1 MDLMHN
7 KKIQDYI
14 NEVCSQ
20 VRFKKVHQE
29 IKLELETHF
38 QEIVEEYLEQGFSEE
53 EAIDKAISQMGD
65 ANLIGKQ
72 LNKVHKPKP
81 EWSILLLS
89 LLFIN
94 IGLLAM
100 YFIQKQEL
108 LTNGMRLFE
117 KSLLFS
123 FISLISIVSLYFFD
137 YSKLEK
143 YSRHIY
149 LGTLLILLFTVLWG
163 IKVNG
168 SRCWLSLGLF
178 TVNIVAISPL
188 LFVIALAGI
197 FNQWNWNSP
206 QKLLQGLLLLAVPL
220 IIILAAPSISTGIIF
235 TVACIAL
242 TIVSGAKLKQIFL
255 IASSFIAL
263 LMLPIVTQTYRL
275 KRLISFFNPEGD
287 PLGSGYL
294 NIQLSKILSESGLFG
309 QGLTFNPQTLPELHT
324 DFIFAFITYTFGW
337 IASVLLISFVI
348 IFLVRIAYIAKQ
360 VKTSYARLLISGF
373 VSILAVQF
381 LWNIFMNLGLV
392 PISQVGLPFISY
404 GGSQLVINA
413 ATIGIISSIY
423 RQRNISQNSTLF

>member
-123 FISLISIVSLYFFD
+123 FISLISIVSLYF
-137 YSKLEK
+137 
-143 YSRHIY
+143 
-149 LGTLLILLFTVLWG
+149 
-163 IKVNG
+163 
-168 SRCWLSLGLF
+168 
-178 TVNIVAISPL
+178 
-188 LFVIALAGI
+188 
-197 FNQWNWNSP
+197 
-206 QKLLQGLLLLAVPL
+206 L
-220 IIILAAPSISTGIIF
+220 IIVNWKNTPDTFIL
-235 TVACIAL
+235 
-242 TIVSGAKLKQIFL
+242 
-255 IASSFIAL
+255 
-263 LMLPIVTQTYRL
+263 
-275 KRLISFFNPEGD
+275 E
-287 PLGSGYL
+287 
-294 NIQLSKILSESGLFG
+294 LS
-309 QGLTFNPQTLPELHT
+309 
-324 DFIFAFITYTFGW
+324 
-337 IASVLLISFVI
+337 
-348 IFLVRIAYIAKQ
+348 
-360 VKTSYARLLISGF
+360 
-373 VSILAVQF
+373 
-381 LWNIFMNLGLV
+381 
-392 PISQVGLPFISY
+392 
-404 GGSQLVINA
+404 
-413 ATIGIISSIY
+413 
-423 RQRNISQNSTLF
+423 